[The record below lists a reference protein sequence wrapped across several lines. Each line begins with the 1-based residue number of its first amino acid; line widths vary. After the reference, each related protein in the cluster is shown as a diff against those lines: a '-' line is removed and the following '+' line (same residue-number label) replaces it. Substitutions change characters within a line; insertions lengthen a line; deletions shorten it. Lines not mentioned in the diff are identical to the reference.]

1 VGLPGGR
8 CRAPHSTPYTARTTL
23 PCIKHRR
30 VNYTSVFEAHNRV
43 ETCLT
48 YWAAF
53 TIAAPTLP
61 KSLQSLKSVLEA
73 KSKGCVRPTQI
84 KDLAFGGT
92 ATARNS
98 SQWHDK
104 RTKPQPAT
112 QDIFARTVRAA
123 TLQPTWCQTTYSEFE
138 NDEPAPYKIAD
149 EVFVNEH
156 DKTANKAAAQF
167 FKDQIRKRQKSA
179 ADSVFVNPDRMNQ
192 KEYIR
197 ETFKDFLMSREWKQL
212 NMRTRMKKYHEEKPD
227 GSPGW
232 VWRLKEDS
240 GAPLWMDRV
249 STRSGR
255 TAQ

>member
-1 VGLPGGR
+1 LGESADYDIGSPTGGSPR
-8 CRAPHSTPYTARTTL
+8 SGSEWPAWDDEISDLTDDYSDSDSDDESAR
-23 PCIKHRR
+23 
-30 VNYTSVFEAHNRV
+30 
-43 ETCLT
+43 
-48 YWAAF
+48 
-53 TIAAPTLP
+53 
-61 KSLQSLKSVLEA
+61 QSS
-73 KSKGCVRPTQI
+73 G
-84 KDLAFGGT
+84 DDG
-92 ATARNS
+92 N
-98 SQWHDK
+98 
-104 RTKPQPAT
+104 
-112 QDIFARTVRAA
+112 
-123 TLQPTWCQTTYSEFE
+123 YSEFE